1 MIYYK
6 SILTGK
12 YVSENFVKRLK
23 DIYGDDIF
31 QSYLL
36 CSILDPISPP
46 TVEECIKSNS
56 INVAVI
62 RYREIH
68 PECSW
73 DEAYKH
79 VKKIKRDMFR
89 KQTVNKKEGEHR
101 E

>member
-12 YVSENFVKRLK
+12 YVSENFVKRLE
-23 DIYGDDIF
+23 DIYGDDIYH
-31 QSYLL
+31 SHLL
-36 CSILDPISPP
+36 CSILIPSKSP
-46 TVEECIKSNS
+46 TVEECIESNS

-68 PECSW
+68 PEYSW

-79 VKKIKRDMFR
+79 IKKIKKDMLR
-89 KQTVNKKEGEHR
+89 SKKEVDEH
-101 E
+101 